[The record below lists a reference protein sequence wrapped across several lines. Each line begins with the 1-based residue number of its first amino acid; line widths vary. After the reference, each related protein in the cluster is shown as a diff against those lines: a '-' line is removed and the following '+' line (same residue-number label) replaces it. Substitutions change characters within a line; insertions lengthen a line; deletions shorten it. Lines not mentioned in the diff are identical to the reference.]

1 MDTSLASIKDRFI
14 QFLTDK
20 GRATATVLAYG
31 KDVDQLAQ
39 YLTKSGRKDIAAV
52 SEEDLQSFL
61 KKLQDDGY
69 TQKSVSR
76 KINSIKTLYRFLVG
90 EGILQ
95 QNVAGNIKHPHIE
108 HKEPRVL
115 SKMEYRALRDTS
127 REDERISAIIE
138 LFLQTGIRIGE
149 LAQIKMEDV
158 ADGELIVRNARGK
171 LDRKVPLNSSSADSL
186 KRYKEVRPESDSER
200 LFITKTGRPLLVRNI
215 RTAIDRYFK
224 EAGIKDCTVND
235 LRNTFIAHQLAN
247 NAPLEYVSEIVGHKR
262 VSTTEKYLDLVDLG
276 DSKSKDPKL
285 QEL

>member
-1 MDTSLASIKDRFI
+1 MDTSLALIKDQFV

-20 GRATATVLAYG
+20 GRAVATVLAYG
-31 KDVDQLAQ
+31 KDVDQLVQ
-39 YLTKSGRKDIAAV
+39 YLVKIGRSDVKEIT
-52 SEEDLQSFL
+52 EEDLQAFL
-61 KKLQDDGY
+61 KKLQDDDY

-90 EGILQ
+90 EGILK
-95 QNVAGNIKHPHIE
+95 QNVAANIRHPHIE

-115 SKMEYRALRDTS
+115 SKMEYRALRDSS

-149 LAQIKMEDV
+149 LAQIKLEDIT
-158 ADGELIVRNARGK
+158 DSELIVRNARGK
-171 LDRKVPLNSSSADSL
+171 IDRKVPLNTSAVDSL
-186 KRYKEVRPESDSER
+186 KRYTEVRPESSNDR

-224 EAGIKDCTVND
+224 EAGIKECTVND

-247 NAPLEYVSEIVGHKR
+247 NAPLEYVSEISGHKR

-276 DSKSKDPKL
+276 NSKSREPRL

>member
-1 MDTSLASIKDRFI
+1 MDTSLALIKDQFVRFLI
-14 QFLTDK
+14 DK

-31 KDVDQLAQ
+31 KDIDQLSQ
-39 YLTKSGRKDIAAV
+39 YLAKTGRIDVKDV
-52 SEEDLQSFL
+52 TESDLQSFL
-61 KKLQDDGY
+61 TNLQSDSY

-90 EGILQ
+90 ESILT
-95 QNVAGNIKHPHIE
+95 QNIASGIKHPHID

-115 SKMEYRALRDTS
+115 SKMEYRALRDS
-127 REDERISAIIE
+127 SKDDERISAIIE
-138 LFLQTGIRIGE
+138 LFLQTGVRIGE
-149 LAQIKMEDV
+149 LAQIRMEDV
-158 ADGELIVRNARGK
+158 SDTELVVRNTK
-171 LDRKVPLNSSSADSL
+171 DKIDRKVPLNASSLESI
-186 KRYKEVRPESDSER
+186 KRYTNLRPESESDR

-224 EAGIKDCTVND
+224 EAGVKNCTVND

-276 DSKSKDPKL
+276 DSKFKDPKL

>member
-1 MDTSLASIKDRFI
+1 MDTSLASIKDQFI
-14 QFLTDK
+14 QFLDNK
-20 GRATATVLAYG
+20 GRAAATVLAYG
-31 KDVDQLAQ
+31 KDVDQLTQ
-39 YLTKSGRKDIAAV
+39 YLVKNGRKNI
-52 SEEDLQSFL
+52 SEVEGADLQAFL
-61 KKLQDDGY
+61 KTLQDNSY

-95 QNVAGNIKHPHIE
+95 QNIAANIKHPHID

-115 SKMEYRALRDTS
+115 SKMEYRALRDAS

-138 LFLQTGIRIGE
+138 LFLQTGVRIGE
-149 LAQIKMEDV
+149 LAQIRLEDV
-158 ADGELIVRNARGK
+158 TSNELVVRNARDK
-171 LDRKVPLNSSSADSL
+171 IDRKVPVNLSSSESL
-186 KRYKEVRPESDSER
+186 KRYMGVRPQSESER

-224 EAGIKDCTVND
+224 EAGIKECTVND

-247 NAPLEYVSEIVGHKR
+247 NAPLEYVSAIVGHKR

-276 DSKSKDPKL
+276 DAKSKDPKL